1 MITQIK
7 KWGDSK
13 VIVFSAEFLKFH
25 GLDVDDWI
33 DISDIVKVKVE
44 IWNEFLKT
52 QEKMMLN

>member
-44 IWNEFLKT
+44 I
-52 QEKMMLN
+52 